1 MLSYISIVLI
11 TFLLVGTGLYFLLR
25 EHFYRTQEAQLL
37 QKAQEI
43 ASVVSQYFNQEID
56 LDALNG
62 LIAFQSGTPNER
74 IWLVFPDGQMVEYFS
89 RGQGRNRS
97 LAGPGNMGNM
107 GHMMGNMGHMAGPRL
122 HFPRAEELSPLWEG
136 KTLVQRRLEPP
147 YPGGTDEPQLSVAV
161 PIHQQSDPA
170 KIIGAVFINSPTAEL
185 SGLITSTNRLIFYTL
200 LISCGLALLLGYYLA
215 RYITRGAGMELIK
228 GLSCLGIT

>member
-1 MLSYISIVLI
+1 
-11 TFLLVGTGLYFLLR
+11 
-25 EHFYRTQEAQLL
+25 
-37 QKAQEI
+37 
-43 ASVVSQYFNQEID
+43 
-56 LDALNG
+56 
-62 LIAFQSGTPNER
+62 
-74 IWLVFPDGQMVEYFS
+74 
-89 RGQGRNRS
+89 
-97 LAGPGNMGNM
+97 MGNM